1 MYYTGDYKHVRVKTF
16 QTEITYSLRNQYR
29 VVAKFLWEMS
39 YQPDLLLAQ
48 PLLKL
53 GAVAISWVQ
62 KAKTKENTL
71 NR

>member
-1 MYYTGDYKHVRVKTF
+1 
-16 QTEITYSLRNQYR
+16 
-29 VVAKFLWEMS
+29 MS
-39 YQPDLLLAQ
+39 YQPDFLLAQ

-62 KAKTKENTL
+62 KAKTKENTE